1 MALGTKLKWVV
12 AFAALGLAATPA
24 IAQQQTKCTD
34 DRQCFTGACVDGV
47 CKATDAKLDVITP
60 AKLSTQE
67 QVAYGELLM
76 QRIEGVAASIGKQL
90 RVTREGRDVVKSLC
104 LNDKLNQVDVAKRTA
119 KDRQAALKA
128 AAQAALD
135 TVNALRA
142 AQSKEVATH
151 EFTILLTIQRRVEQ
165 LASEGNSCV
174 GQEDAFLGVSKVVE
188 TRDNNLAPPSRET
201 EFPPTDP
208 TVITEV
214 PKCTSCVR

>member
-135 TVNALRA
+135 DPAAPARGRSSMLPRYALSRRSSTWRCCG
-142 AQSKEVATH
+142 SKRGSSIDST
-151 EFTILLTIQRRVEQ
+151 
-165 LASEGNSCV
+165 
-174 GQEDAFLGVSKVVE
+174 
-188 TRDNNLAPPSRET
+188 
-201 EFPPTDP
+201 
-208 TVITEV
+208 
-214 PKCTSCVR
+214 